1 MSFSRDIRPLLAKS
15 CLNCHGPDE
24 AKREAD
30 LRLDVRDMAIA
41 TKAVVPGKGAESE
54 MIARLLTKD
63 PDEQMPP
70 PGKGEALTPEQVA
83 LVRRWIDEG
92 AEYQTHWAFT
102 PPEAKPLPTSEPMED
117 FPVRS
122 GIDSWVLQ
130 DHRQR
135 GITPAPPVSR
145 ERWLR
150 RATLDLTGLPPTPEE
165 VMSFLADTRPGAEE
179 RVVEGLLARP
189 SFGERIACDWLDVAR
204 YGDTYGRHED
214 YDCVTW
220 PWRDWVIGAFN
231 RNMPFDQFVTL
242 QLAGDLLDGADEDE
256 RMIATAFNRLNIQTN
271 EAGTIPEEARC
282 TGVSDRVKTV
292 GSAFMGLTFDCARCH
307 DHKYD
312 PISMRDYYSMAAF
325 FDKID
330 ESGMF
335 PSLCNGVP
343 GPSKTLFANVA
354 DEARHEALQGEM
366 RAREAALQQVQH
378 DAKARYQTWLQA
390 HQPPTDQPEVP
401 SWWTRFWNGAQPR
414 AVAPWTLPQDAYSF
428 DDFTDKRNFANSRNP
443 ERPAVTTRN
452 ARKAKREGGGQAVN
466 FGKENSVTLAG
477 AGNFSRNDPFTL
489 SLWVKLDEHL
499 EEGVV
504 IHRTRGGLDAGH
516 RGYEISIE
524 KDRPIVRLAY
534 YWPGNA
540 IGLAGREVLPLGKW
554 VHLALTYDGSSK
566 ASGTRFYRD
575 GKLAEVELLQDC
587 LSRDFRYYREWGDF
601 DPDKVPDSTIVE
613 HPELMLGARYLAKSF
628 VNGSIDQVEVYD
640 RELSTPEIA
649 RAAGKTV
656 SFTSEDW
663 FAWYLRE
670 IDEPWRTAMSEL
682 RSLRQQADALVTRG
696 VELMVMREAQM
707 PRRTHLL
714 KRGAFDQPG
723 DAMEPDTPA
732 SLLPFPADL
741 PRDRLGFAKWLL
753 DPKHPLTARVEV
765 NRIWQMFFGT
775 GLVPTA
781 ENFGTQGEAPTHP
794 ELLDWLAVQFRES
807 GWDIKQL
814 CRMIV
819 LSSTYRQDSLPRDPS
834 MLVNDPENRLLSH
847 GERER
852 LTAEELRDQALA
864 ASGLLATHL
873 GGTSVRPYQP
883 AGLWEE
889 GGTQHTYVQDHGE
902 ALYRRSLYTFWRR
915 TMPPPSMA
923 VFDAPSREFCQVRRP
938 RTTNPL
944 QALTL
949 LNDPEFFEAAR
960 VLAERLVQAH
970 PAPNE
975 GDDLLRSGDA
985 FLRLTGRLAKADELQ
1000 PLVQLLHSA
1009 RAEYEKAPD
1018 AARLA
1023 ITRAGEAPVHFEL
1036 PLPEIAATTIMV
1048 RALLCYDEC
1057 THKL

>member
-1 MSFSRDIRPLLAKS
+1 MRD
-15 CLNCHGPDE
+15 
-24 AKREAD
+24 
-30 LRLDVRDMAIA
+30 VAIA
-41 TKAVVPGKGAESE
+41 TKAVVPGKAAESE
-54 MIARLLTKD
+54 MMARLLTKD

-70 PGKGEALTPEQVA
+70 PGKGDALTPEQVA

-102 PPEAKPLPTSEPMED
+102 PPEAKPLPTSEPIED
-117 FPVRS
+117 FPLRS

-165 VMSFLADTRPGAEE
+165 VMSFLVDARPGAEE
-179 RVVEGLLARP
+179 RAVESLLARP
-189 SFGERIACDWLDVAR
+189 SFGERLACDWLDVAR

-220 PWRDWVIGAFN
+220 PWRDWVISAFN

-343 GPSKTLFANVA
+343 GPSKTVFANAA
-354 DEARHEALQGEM
+354 DEARHQELLGEV
-366 RAREAALQQVQH
+366 RTREAALQSELP
-378 DAKARYQTWLQA
+378 DAKARFQTWLQT

-401 SWWTRFWNGAQPR
+401 SWWSRFWNGAQPR
-414 AVAPWTLPQDAYSF
+414 TVAPWTLPQDAYSF

-477 AGNFSRNDPFTL
+477 AGNFSRNDPFSL
-489 SLWVKLDEHL
+489 LLWVKLDEHL

-540 IGLAGREVLPLGKW
+540 IGLAGREVLPLGQW

-566 ASGTRFYRD
+566 ASGTRLYRD
-575 GKLAEVELLQDC
+575 GKLAEVEQLQDC

-628 VNGSIDQVEVYD
+628 VNGSIDQVEIYD

-656 SFTSEDW
+656 SFTGEDW
-663 FAWYLRE
+663 FHWYLRE

-682 RSLRQQADALVTRG
+682 RDLRQQADALVTLG

-723 DAMEPDTPA
+723 EAVEPDTPA
-732 SLLPFPADL
+732 SLLPFSADL

-807 GWDIKQL
+807 GWDIKRL

-975 GDDLLRSGDA
+975 GDDLLRCGDA

>member
-1 MSFSRDIRPLLAKS
+1 M
-15 CLNCHGPDE
+15 
-24 AKREAD
+24 
-30 LRLDVRDMAIA
+30 
-41 TKAVVPGKGAESE
+41 
-54 MIARLLTKD
+54 
-63 PDEQMPP
+63 
-70 PGKGEALTPEQVA
+70 
-83 LVRRWIDEG
+83 
-92 AEYQTHWAFT
+92 
-102 PPEAKPLPTSEPMED
+102 
-117 FPVRS
+117 
-122 GIDSWVLQ
+122 
-130 DHRQR
+130 
-135 GITPAPPVSR
+135 
-145 ERWLR
+145 
-150 RATLDLTGLPPTPEE
+150 
-165 VMSFLADTRPGAEE
+165 
-179 RVVEGLLARP
+179 
-189 SFGERIACDWLDVAR
+189 
-204 YGDTYGRHED
+204 
-214 YDCVTW
+214 
-220 PWRDWVIGAFN
+220 
-231 RNMPFDQFVTL
+231 
-242 QLAGDLLDGADEDE
+242 
-256 RMIATAFNRLNIQTN
+256 
-271 EAGTIPEEARC
+271 
-282 TGVSDRVKTV
+282 
-292 GSAFMGLTFDCARCH
+292 
-307 DHKYD
+307 
-312 PISMRDYYSMAAF
+312 
-325 FDKID
+325 
-330 ESGMF
+330 
-335 PSLCNGVP
+335 
-343 GPSKTLFANVA
+343 
-354 DEARHEALQGEM
+354 
-366 RAREAALQQVQH
+366 
-378 DAKARYQTWLQA
+378 
-390 HQPPTDQPEVP
+390 P

-414 AVAPWTLPQDAYSF
+414 TVAPWTLPQDAYSF

-443 ERPAVTTRN
+443 ERPATTTRN

-540 IGLAGREVLPLGKW
+540 IGLAGREVLPLGQW
-554 VHLALTYDGSSK
+554 VHLTLTYDGSSK
-566 ASGTRFYRD
+566 ASGTRLYRD

-587 LSRDFRYYREWGDF
+587 LSRDFRYYREWGDY

-640 RELSTPEIA
+640 RELCAPEIA
-649 RAAGKTV
+649 RVAGKTD

-663 FAWYLRE
+663 FHWYLRE

-682 RSLRQQADALVTRG
+682 RSLRQHADALVTRG

-723 DAMEPDTPA
+723 DAVEPDTPA

-852 LTAEELRDQALA
+852 LTAEELRDQALS
-864 ASGLLATHL
+864 ASGLLAAHL

-975 GDDLLRSGDA
+975 GDDLLRCSDA
-985 FLRLTGRLAKADELQ
+985 FLRLTGRLATADELQ

-1036 PLPEIAATTIMV
+1036 PLSEIAATTIMV